1 MNTSNFAHK
10 AAFNA
15 TKAAYATA
23 DAATAA
29 AKGTKLFGSSVL
41 VGIKAGIAAA
51 KAARTSQR
59 GNPANPNNA
68 VRVVA
73 E

>member
-29 AKGTKLFGSSVL
+29 AKSTKLFGSSVL

-51 KAARTSQR
+51 KAARNQ
-59 GNPANPNNA
+59 ANPRNA
-68 VRVVA
+68 VTVKA

>member
-29 AKGTKLFGSSVL
+29 AKSTKLFGSSVL

-51 KAARTSQR
+51 KAARTDNT
-59 GNPANPNNA
+59 GAK
-68 VRVVA
+68 
-73 E
+73 

>member
-29 AKGTKLFGSSVL
+29 AKGTKRFGSSVL
-41 VGIKAGIAAA
+41 VGFKAGIAAA
-51 KAARTSQR
+51 KAARNQ
-59 GNPANPNNA
+59 ANPRNP
-68 VRVVA
+68 VIVVA
-73 E
+73 K

>member
-29 AKGTKLFGSSVL
+29 AKSTKLFGSSVL

-51 KAARTSQR
+51 KAAR
-59 GNPANPNNA
+59 NPANPRNA
-68 VRVVA
+68 VTVKA
-73 E
+73 K

>member
-29 AKGTKLFGSSVL
+29 AKSTKLFGSSVL

-51 KAARTSQR
+51 KAAR
-59 GNPANPNNA
+59 NPANPNNKVIVKA
-68 VRVVA
+68 K
-73 E
+73 

>member
-29 AKGTKLFGSSVL
+29 AKSTKLFSSSVL

-51 KAARTSQR
+51 KAARNQ
-59 GNPANPNNA
+59 ANPRNA
-68 VRVVA
+68 VTVKA